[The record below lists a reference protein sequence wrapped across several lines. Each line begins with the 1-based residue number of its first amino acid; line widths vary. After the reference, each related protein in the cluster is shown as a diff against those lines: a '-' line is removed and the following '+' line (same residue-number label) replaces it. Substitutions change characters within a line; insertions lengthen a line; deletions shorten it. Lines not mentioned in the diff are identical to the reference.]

1 MKVDMLEAVSAVVSE
16 RLDTPSILCGDFN
29 VPQAE
34 TREGRIVTWG
44 QDIVAGEPRLWGRW
58 RGGDGRR
65 WDTAERTVMEGGA
78 QRQLID
84 AYRGLHGYSR
94 QEFSWFVK
102 RKEKRI
108 GRRFDHV
115 FCSRELVIHGCEYLH
130 HLREDGLS
138 DHSALE
144 LDFELAA

>member
-1 MKVDMLEAVSAVVSE
+1 MDEVEMLEAVSAVVSE
-16 RLDTPSILCGDFN
+16 HSDTASILCGDFN

-44 QDIVAGEPRLWGRW
+44 EDIVDGEPRLRGHW
-58 RGGDGRR
+58 RGGDARH

-78 QRQLID
+78 RRHLID
-84 AYRGLHGYSR
+84 AYRRLHGYGR
-94 QEFSWFVK
+94 EEFSWFVR

-115 FCSRELVIHGCEYLH
+115 FCSRK
-130 HLREDGLS
+130 S
-138 DHSALE
+138 
-144 LDFELAA
+144 